1 MGSDFDDGSDLA
13 HEAKADRLRILH
25 AFSTFAI
32 GGPQVRL
39 AMLANAAGRQ
49 FDHSILA
56 MDGCYDCLKQFDP
69 ALNPTI
75 PDISFTKGRTVANVR
90 AFRRGLQRLRPDLLI
105 SYNWGAI
112 EWALAAGLTPGQR
125 HVHIEDGFG
134 PGEETGPLWRRSAF
148 RRLALHRSER
158 VIVPSLVLRKIAAT
172 AWKISPHRIAY
183 IPNGIDCQLYQRK
196 PDSDLLPASFRD
208 EAAQVIGTIATLR
221 PEKNIF
227 RLLSAFRLVLDSHP
241 EAKLA
246 IVGDGS
252 ERSGLESR
260 ATALGLGDRVAFT
273 GNITGPERIIG
284 LFDIFALSSN
294 TEQMPIS
301 VLEAMAAGLPIA
313 ATNVGD
319 VAQMVA
325 APNRPFVVS
334 KGDGGALAP
343 ALITLLDNP
352 RRRCDIGQQNREKVQ
367 ADYALSD
374 MLRRHLELWRGNR
387 APAAAGP

>member
-1 MGSDFDDGSDLA
+1 MS
-13 HEAKADRLRILH
+13 
-25 AFSTFAI
+25 
-32 GGPQVRL
+32 
-39 AMLANAAGRQ
+39 N
-49 FDHSILA
+49 
-56 MDGCYDCLKQFDP
+56 
-69 ALNPTI
+69 
-75 PDISFTKGRTVANVR
+75 
-90 AFRRGLQRLRPDLLI
+90 
-105 SYNWGAI
+105 
-112 EWALAAGLTPGQR
+112 
-125 HVHIEDGFG
+125 
-134 PGEETGPLWRRSAF
+134 
-148 RRLALHRSER
+148 
-158 VIVPSLVLRKIAAT
+158 